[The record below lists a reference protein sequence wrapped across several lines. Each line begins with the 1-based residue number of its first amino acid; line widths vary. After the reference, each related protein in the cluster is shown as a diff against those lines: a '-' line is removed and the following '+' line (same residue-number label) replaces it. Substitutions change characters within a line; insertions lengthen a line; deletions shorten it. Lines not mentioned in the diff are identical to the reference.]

1 MTPEL
6 LGELHAGRLA
16 SGALVDT
23 LRDRVAW
30 VSARAAGLVISDLGA
45 VLPEVTSW
53 SDPAAERITASLR
66 DGERV
71 VIDVDLD
78 EQPTLGARLA
88 FLDGAADIVD
98 HAVFVGPRRATRHLA
113 LVLAAGAGSPRLDL
127 WDRVPADRLVA
138 QPADPHPPMVFHVSV
153 GRSGSKAVAD
163 AHGLLH
169 EPDGATPAI
178 ENVARRAAG
187 QALYGETSHFW
198 KGLLP
203 ELRRAYPA
211 AQIVHLVRDGRSVV
225 KSFQARSLYADVPGD
240 LGYRNQV
247 LPVHTP
253 EMGRFERICWY
264 WRYWNEEIAN
274 HAATCLRLEDLD
286 LPARVNAGSSPAP
299 WVDDE
304 TEVFERVC
312 GELMARLGYE

>member
-6 LGELHAGRLA
+6 LGELHAGRLG
-16 SGALVDT
+16 SGGLVHT

-30 VSARAAGLVISDLGA
+30 VSSRAVGLVVSDLGA
-45 VLPEVTSW
+45 VLPDVTPWTDEVA
-53 SDPAAERITASLR
+53 PNIAAKLGE
-66 DGERV
+66 GERV

-78 EQPTLGARLA
+78 ERPSLGTRLA
-88 FLDGAADIVD
+88 FLDGGADIVD
-98 HAVFVGPRRATRHLA
+98 HAVFVGPLRATRHLS
-113 LVLAAGAGSPRLDL
+113 LVLEAGNGSPRLDL
-127 WDRVPADRLVA
+127 LDRVASDDLVA
-138 QPADPHPPMVFHVSV
+138 RPADPHPPMVFYVSV

-211 AQIVHLVRDGRSVV
+211 AHIVHLVRNGRSVV
-225 KSFQARSLYADVPGD
+225 KSFQARSLYAEVPGD

-253 EMGRFERICWY
+253 EMNRFERICWY
-264 WRYWNEEIAN
+264 WQYWNEEIAI
-274 HAATCLRLEDLD
+274 HASTCLRLEDLE
-286 LPARVNAGSSPAP
+286 LPAWVNAGSSPAP
-299 WVDDE
+299 WADDE
-304 TEVFERVC
+304 AAIFERVC
-312 GELMARLGYE
+312 GDLMDRLGYE